1 MLLLGEEWYY
11 LCNFGVVFQIYINMN
26 YIKRDIEPRI
36 LEAANYFPVITVT
49 GPRQS
54 GKTTMLRHV
63 FPHLH
68 YYSLED
74 LDTRNFAMEDP
85 VRFLH
90 LHQEGMI
97 LDEVHNLPDLLSYIQ
112 GIVDQEPEKK
122 YILSGSSN
130 FALLKKVSQSLA
142 GRTGVFELMPLS
154 IAEAK
159 HGNVNITN
167 VDTLLYNGLYPAV
180 CSGKNIPKF
189 LYPSYVKTY
198 LERDVR
204 DLLNVKDMRQFSMF
218 LKLCAGRI
226 GSLYNATEIA
236 NEVGVTTK
244 TIQSWTSIL
253 QASYVLYLLPPYFEN
268 TRKRLIKSPKIYFC
282 DTCLACALL
291 GVESAEQL
299 VFDKMR
305 GHLFENLI
313 VTELLKHR
321 LNEGKG
327 ANLYFYRDSNQ
338 NEIDI
343 LVSHPASLDA
353 IEVKSAMTFSLSFEK
368 ALKKVGDWV
377 NVPIAKRMVV
387 YTGTLEDRNGEIQLL
402 NYQNL

>member
-1 MLLLGEEWYY
+1 
-11 LCNFGVVFQIYINMN
+11 MN

-268 TRKRLIKSPKIYFC
+268 TRKRLTKSPKIYFC
-282 DTCLACALL
+282 DTGLACALL

>member
-1 MLLLGEEWYY
+1 MD
-11 LCNFGVVFQIYINMN
+11 
-26 YIKRDIEPRI
+26 YIKRDIEATI
-36 LEAANYFPVITVT
+36 VEASKYFPVITVT

-63 FPHLH
+63 FPDLH

-74 LDTRNFAMEDP
+74 LDTRSFAMKDP

-90 LHQEGMI
+90 LHDDGMI
-97 LDEVHNLPDLLSYIQ
+97 LDEVHHFPDLLSYIQ
-112 GIVDQEPEKK
+112 GIVDSEPEKK

-130 FALLKKVSQSLA
+130 FALLKDVSQSLA
-142 GRTGVFELMPLS
+142 GRSGVFELMPLTLG
-154 IAEAK
+154 EAK
-159 HGNVNITN
+159 RSGVNVSK
-167 VDTLLYNGLYPAV
+167 VDEQLYSGLYPAV

-204 DLLNVKDMRQFSMF
+204 DLLNVKDMRQFNLF

-226 GSLYNATEIA
+226 GSLYNATEMA

-253 QASYVLYLLPPYFEN
+253 QASYVLYLLPPYFAN
-268 TRKRLIKSPKIYFC
+268 TRKRLTKSPKMYFY
-282 DTCLACALL
+282 DTGLACTLL
-291 GVESAEQL
+291 GIETPEQL
-299 VFDKMR
+299 AFDKMR
-305 GHLFENLI
+305 GHLFENMI
-313 VTELLKHR
+313 VMELLKHR
-321 LNEGKG
+321 LNEGKE

-343 LVSHPASLDA
+343 LVEHPSSIEA
-353 IEVKSAMTFSLSFEK
+353 IEVKSAMTFSPSFEK
-368 ALKKVGDWV
+368 TLKKVGEWV
-377 NVPIAKRMVV
+377 STPISRRAVV
-387 YTGTLEDRNGEIQLL
+387 YAGSLEDKNGEIQLL
-402 NYQNL
+402 NYQNI

>member
-1 MLLLGEEWYY
+1 
-11 LCNFGVVFQIYINMN
+11 MN

-189 LYPSYVKTY
+189 LYPSYVNTY

-268 TRKRLIKSPKIYFC
+268 TRKRLTKSPKIYFC
-282 DTCLACALL
+282 DTGLACALL

>member
-1 MLLLGEEWYY
+1 MLLLGGEWYY

-26 YIKRDIEPRI
+26 YIKRDIEPTI
-36 LEAANYFPVITVT
+36 LEAANYFPVIIVT

-130 FALLKKVSQSLA
+130 FALLKKESQSLA

-268 TRKRLIKSPKIYFC
+268 TRKRLTKSPKIYFC
-282 DTCLACALL
+282 DTGLACALL

>member
-1 MLLLGEEWYY
+1 MLLLGGEWYY

-189 LYPSYVKTY
+189 LYPSYVNTY

-268 TRKRLIKSPKIYFC
+268 TRKRLTKSPKIYFC
-282 DTCLACALL
+282 DTGLACALL

>member
-1 MLLLGEEWYY
+1 MNE
-11 LCNFGVVFQIYINMN
+11 N
-26 YIKRDIEPRI
+26 YIKRDLESTI
-36 LEAANYFPVITVT
+36 LEAARYFPVITVT

-63 FPHLH
+63 FPNLH

-97 LDEVHNLPDLLSYIQ
+97 LDEVHNFPDLLSYIQ
-112 GIVDQEPEKK
+112 GIVDENPDKRF
-122 YILSGSSN
+122 ILSGSST

-142 GRTGVFELMPLS
+142 GRSGVFELMPMS
-154 IAEAK
+154 IAEAER
-159 HGNVNITN
+159 GGVDVSQ

-180 CSGKNIPKF
+180 ASGKNIPKF

-218 LKLCAGRI
+218 LRLCAGRI

-244 TIQSWTSIL
+244 TIQAWTSIL

-282 DTCLACALL
+282 DTGLACTLM
-291 GVESAEQL
+291 GIESPEQL
-299 VFDKMR
+299 AFDKMR
-305 GHLFENLI
+305 GHLFENLV
-313 VTELLKHR
+313 VTEMLKHR
-321 LNEGKG
+321 LNEGKES
-327 ANLYFYRDSNQ
+327 NLYFYRDSNQ
-338 NEIDI
+338 NEVDV
-343 LVSHPASLDA
+343 LVDNQTSLEA
-353 IEVKSAMTFSLSFEK
+353 IEVKSAMTFSPSFEK
-368 ALKKVGDWV
+368 VLKKVDEWV
-377 NVPIAKRMVV
+377 KLPVSKRMVI
-387 YTGTLEDRNGEIQLL
+387 YSGTLEDKNGDIQLL
-402 NYQNL
+402 NYKNIFS